1 MLILPL
7 APAPLAPSE
16 DKFFAHFFHFH
27 FPASNT
33 VLKNISKSLN
43 LFSSQKYPKN
53 TWIITVKITQN
64 FTYFWKY
71 TCLARKFKFFLRR
84 LLIGFLNTMLTI
96 L

>member
-33 VLKNISKSLN
+33 VLKNILKSLN

-53 TWIITVKITQN
+53 T
-64 FTYFWKY
+64 
-71 TCLARKFKFFLRR
+71 
-84 LLIGFLNTMLTI
+84 
-96 L
+96 

>member
-16 DKFFAHFFHFH
+16 DKFFAHFYHFH

-33 VLKNISKSLN
+33 VLKNILKSLN

-53 TWIITVKITQN
+53 TWIITVK
-64 FTYFWKY
+64 F
-71 TCLARKFKFFLRR
+71 
-84 LLIGFLNTMLTI
+84 
-96 L
+96 